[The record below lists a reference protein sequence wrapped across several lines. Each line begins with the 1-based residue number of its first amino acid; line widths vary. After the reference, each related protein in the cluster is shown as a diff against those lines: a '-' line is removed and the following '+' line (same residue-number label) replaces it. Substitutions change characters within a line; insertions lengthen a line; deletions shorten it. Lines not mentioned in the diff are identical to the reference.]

1 MNTERVETETAE
13 MDTERLETETGEN
26 DTERVETE
34 TGEKDTERLETETGE
49 NMEGNRKDHE
59 VNEESFDYFAWTQSK
74 DLRLFLRFHP
84 QQTPKRA
91 LPNIFYTK
99 DGLM

>member
-1 MNTERVETETAE
+1 
-13 MDTERLETETGEN
+13 MDTERLETKTGEN

-34 TGEKDTERLETETGE
+34 TGEK